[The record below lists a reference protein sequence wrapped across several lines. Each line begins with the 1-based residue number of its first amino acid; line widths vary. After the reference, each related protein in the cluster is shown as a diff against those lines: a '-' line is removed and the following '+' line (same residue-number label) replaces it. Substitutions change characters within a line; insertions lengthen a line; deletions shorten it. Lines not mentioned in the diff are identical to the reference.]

1 MSLTAECDKVPM
13 ILEGEFQVSSLV
25 ENNEL
30 AITVKLV
37 LKMIQVEEQHP
48 WIKIENVLVRVED
61 FNFPIDSLTFGMEED
76 RKVSPIE
83 RPSITTSQV

>member
-76 RKVSPIE
+76 
-83 RPSITTSQV
+83 